1 MEANRRYEDHV
12 EAVIDIVR
20 AVANIQ
26 DVSPQTEITTMNMDS
41 ITFIKIIVALEDVFS
56 VEFDSRKLEYIS
68 FYNMEDLIDYTWQLK
83 EGGG

>member
-41 ITFIKIIVALEDVFS
+41 ITFIKIIVALEDAFS

-83 EGGG
+83 EEGG

>member
-1 MEANRRYEDHV
+1 METNRRYEDHV
-12 EAVIDIVR
+12 EAVINIVR
-20 AVANIQ
+20 AVSNIQ

-41 ITFIKIIVALEDVFS
+41 ITFIKIIVALEDAFS
-56 VEFDSRKLEYIS
+56 VEFDSHKLEYIS